1 MMNNEDFDRKM
12 EFILNQQ
19 AQFTA
24 DIQQIKESIE
34 QLQESQSQTLTA
46 VAQTAETV
54 SRLASVTHD
63 GFEKTFAGFKNVN
76 AKIDTLAN
84 SQILTDEK
92 LRILIT
98 TVDRQINEGH
108 NSA

>member
-19 AQFTA
+19 AQ
-24 DIQQIKESIE
+24 
-34 QLQESQSQTLTA
+34 
-46 VAQTAETV
+46 TAETV
-54 SRLASVTHD
+54 SRLGTV
-63 GFEKTFAGFKNVN
+63 TFAGFKNVN
-76 AKIDTLAN
+76 ANIDALAN

-92 LRILIT
+92 LRIFIA
-98 TVDRQINEGH
+98 TVDRHINEGH